1 MGWFSKTND
10 PMQARQRTLERE
22 ISRLQKRITYL
33 SAQPPPQVKL
43 NQRQPS
49 PSVRGVLADRP
60 IPTPAPRPS
69 SLPSGGFHSSSAPL
83 DRYNLVEAW
92 ARWKTKFGPRPRTP
106 SGLVTLMAAGSV
118 HGLRPLRYER
128 KIARRRFLLSLS
140 FLLLILYGIA
150 RIMFRNSL

>member
-1 MGWFSKTND
+1 
-10 PMQARQRTLERE
+10 MQARQKSLERE
-22 ISRLQKRITYL
+22 ISRLQKRITHL
-33 SAQPPPQVKL
+33 SAQPPPQAQL
-43 NQRQPS
+43 NRRQHS
-49 PSVRGVLADRP
+49 PSVRGALTDRP

-69 SLPSGGFHSSSAPL
+69 SVPSGGLNSSSAPL

-92 ARWKTKFGPRPRTP
+92 ARWKIKFGPRPRTP

-128 KIARRRFLLSLS
+128 KIARRRLLLSLS

-150 RIMFRNSL
+150 RIMFRNGL